1 MVVSSGIGQD
11 EGASED
17 PGQSIG
23 IMAHDRQAAASLRTV
38 RSERA
43 YNDVSPSLDCLFE
56 PIGISGL
63 IGFLGEEM
71 ERGPVVPQIVR
82 LRRLPLCHVL
92 RSPIGRRRRC
102 SRDAP

>member
-1 MVVSSGIGQD
+1 M
-11 EGASED
+11 D
-17 PGQSIG
+17 P
-23 IMAHDRQAAASLRTV
+23 ALTLRQAAASLWTV

-82 LRRLPLCHVL
+82 LRRLPLCHVCDHPL
-92 RSPIGRRRRC
+92 DVGGGVAETLPSRSK
-102 SRDAP
+102 RDSCKIENG